1 VSREGRKEVRS
12 LWFFSSSFLFF
23 FFKGEGVLGE
33 GVGVRDIFLGYRL
46 VVCWRFRH
54 GHVR

>member
-1 VSREGRKEVRS
+1 MSREGRKEVRS